1 MTGAA
6 SYGSLAVA
14 FAMAMVAAIP
24 TVYWHARSK
33 SPLAPPTRLSLLM
46 LRLAVIAL
54 VAITWAFD
62 PAIVRKA
69 TESTPGTV
77 VIAVDRSASMRLTDP
92 HRPTADKFAL
102 AEQWNLT
109 NVPSATLQ
117 LWRSIAATGGTPKF
131 AGPNDPDRAA
141 YDRTLATIDGLTRFE
156 AARKTLA
163 HRDWLSRLRAIH
175 RVELVDFDSQL
186 HPDSDRPPDSDALT
200 DLQLPLNRA
209 RELGPNLVGVV
220 LLSDGRPTI
229 GDRPDARSIVPNA
242 PVHVVSTM
250 PRNNPIDLAIA
261 AAKPRSPTALKGA
274 VVPIDVTLSVR
285 NWPPDLLRVTIDPPA
300 GKPVSATVGHSG
312 GDATLTLT
320 LPVKID
326 ASGIVSLP
334 VRVEGAEPDRIPEN
348 DRRTTTV
355 TVVRDKARVLLIDA
369 EPRWEFH
376 YLHIA
381 LGRDPH
387 VELRSVVL
395 RQPRLGTDRDSQLRS
410 AGFPATK
417 CPDADTLTA
426 YDLVILG
433 DLDPAD
439 LPGDWTARLE
449 KFVAD
454 QGGALA
460 VIPGKAAM
468 PMAWPAGAIR
478 RLIPIRDPQVIV
490 RDNGES
496 LEPTVDSERVGFLQF
511 AETPGANR
519 EIWDRLPPHH
529 WLVAGSPKPAAT
541 VLLTAGE
548 EAKWPVM
555 LMQPYGFGRVLWLG
569 IDSTWRWR
577 LKAGDRYHHR
587 FWGQVAQWAA
597 SDRLLPAVNA
607 AGTIRFGPREPVTES
622 GQESRVVVRWSDEAG
637 SPGATKAVR
646 VTSADAPERIVSMS
660 PLTGSDERPRE
671 LTATIPSLPPGRYA
685 IELVVPEWANALRE
699 NDGPLQAALT
709 VTTPESI
716 EWTDPTPDWNW
727 LDRTAQT
734 TGGEVHTLDTLD
746 RLVDSLAARSA
757 TREITIERRL
767 RHSWWLFGTIIGLL
781 TVDWIVRKYCCGP

>member
-14 FAMAMVAAIP
+14 IAMAMVAAIP
-24 TVYWHARSK
+24 TVYWHVHRK
-33 SPLAPPTRLSLLM
+33 SSQSSPIRQLLLM

-54 VAITWAFD
+54 IAITWAFD
-62 PAIVRKA
+62 PAIVRTT
-69 TESTPGTV
+69 TESIPGTV
-77 VIAVDRSASMRLTDP
+77 VIAVDRSASMRLTEP
-92 HRPTADKFAL
+92 HRSTAEKLAL
-102 AEQWNLT
+102 AEHWKLT
-109 NVPSATLQ
+109 DVPSATLQ
-117 LWRSIAATGGTPKF
+117 LWRTIAATGGTPKF

-141 YDRTLATIDGLTRFE
+141 YDRTLATMDGLTRFG

-163 HRDWLSRLRAIH
+163 YRDWLSRLGAIH
-175 RVELVDFDSQL
+175 RVELVGFDSQL
-186 HPDSDRPPDSDALT
+186 QPDSDRPPESNALT

-220 LLSDGRPTI
+220 LLTDGRSTI
-229 GDRPDARSIVPNA
+229 GDRPDAQSIVPNA
-242 PVHVVSTM
+242 PVHIISTM
-250 PRNNPIDLAIA
+250 PRNAPIDLAIA
-261 AAKPRSPTALKGA
+261 SAKPRSPTALKGA

-285 NWPPDLLRVTIDPPA
+285 NWPPDLLRVTIDPPG
-300 GKPVSATVGHSG
+300 GKPISATVGHSG
-312 GDATLTLT
+312 GDATLTVT

-334 VRVEGAEPDRIPEN
+334 VRVEGAKADRLPEN

-376 YLHIA
+376 YLHTA

-395 RQPRLGTDRDSQLRS
+395 RQPRLGADRDSQLRL

-417 CPDADTLTA
+417 MPDAESLSA

-433 DLDPAD
+433 DLSPAD
-439 LPGDWTARLE
+439 LPGDWTAKLE

-454 QGGALA
+454 QGGTVA
-460 VIPGKAAM
+460 VIPGKESM

-496 LEPTVDSERVGFLQF
+496 LEPTIDSDRVGFLQF
-511 AETPGANR
+511 GESPSANR
-519 EIWDRLPPHH
+519 EIWGRLPPHH
-529 WLVAGSPKPAAT
+529 WLVTGSPKPGAT

-577 LKAGDRYHHR
+577 FKAGDLYHHR
-587 FWGQVAQWAA
+587 FWGQVAPWAA

-622 GQESRVVVRWSDEAG
+622 GQETRVVVRWSEDAR
-637 SPGATKAVR
+637 SPGVAKAIR
-646 VTSADAPERIVSMS
+646 VTSADAPERIVAMS
-660 PLTGSDERPRE
+660 PLTGTDERPRE
-671 LTATIPSLPPGRYA
+671 LTGTIPSLPPGRYA
-685 IELVVPEWANALRE
+685 IELVVPEWASELHE
-699 NDGPLQAALT
+699 SHGPLRAALT
-709 VTTPESI
+709 VSAPESI

-727 LDRTAQT
+727 LDRTAQS

-767 RHSWWLFGTIIGLL
+767 RHSWWLFGTILGLL
-781 TVDWIVRKYCCGP
+781 TAEWVVRKYWCGP